1 MSREFIEKRVG
12 SSSIAEAIRQHKNLE
27 YVTQGK
33 IQPEINQAYIDAFIQ
48 KDYITDDNFLNWVKT
63 IFGDQNFLSFFKYL
77 RNPVPSTVLINDKI
91 KPQLERV
98 FHAEDSFFK
107 YTVKGK
113 DVEEPENLDSNS
125 FNEWILNAL
134 MYRHNDI
141 LVHDLIDVNT
151 PYRNLISIS
160 NVVAIESDRST
171 IKRLAYSA
179 QINTQ
184 DALGNAA
191 IIKGYAYM
199 DALVFEFYDNDY
211 NLITSVPHDLGIC
224 PADYISREAFA
235 NDDVVRKSLFSYI
248 STDLEYF
255 NFLKT
260 LQRMTI
266 PNGVF
271 PTTTIFQPRETIK
284 DNEGDTDKKDK
295 EPNLPMSVSS
305 QQAKHQREVQGKPI
319 EVQAGTTITVPMRL
333 KDDGS
338 FDTNMVQNY
347 IKFNYMPIE
356 PIEWIDGKIDS
367 LENFIIQSVTGDYKE
382 ANEAA
387 QNEKQV
393 SKGFVTKQDSLRGL
407 SKTFTRIRTNS
418 DTKMLGLQYG
428 IKSVKVNVFYGS
440 DHFQESQ
447 DELYD
452 LLAKTANPIERKSV
466 LVRINQNRY
475 RFNPSKSLRQ
485 TILYDLM
492 PYASDVDFKMAVDA
506 QKVSEPNFDYQTRF
520 NYWVAKFE
528 AQYGDLVMFW
538 EAMEGQSVNERIDL
552 INRLILQ
559 EIEPQIVTPPV
570 ETQGQQI

>member
-12 SSSIAEAIRQHKNLE
+12 SSSIAEAIKQHRILE
-27 YVTQGK
+27 QVTQGR

-48 KDYITDDNFLNWVKT
+48 KDYITDDIFLNWVKT
-63 IFGDQNFLSFFKYL
+63 IFGDDNFLSFFKYL
-77 RNPVPSTVLINDKI
+77 RNPVPSTVLVNDKI

-113 DVEEPENLDSNS
+113 EVEEPENLDSES

-134 MYRHNDI
+134 LYRHNDI
-141 LVHDLIDVNT
+141 LVHDLVDVNA
-151 PYRNLISIS
+151 PYRNLISIT
-160 NVVAIESDRST
+160 NVIAIESDRSV

-179 QINTQ
+179 QINTT
-184 DALGNAA
+184 DNLGNSITA
-191 IIKGYAYM
+191 KGYAYM
-199 DALVFEFYDNDY
+199 DASVFQFYDKDY
-211 NLITSVPHDLGIC
+211 NLITSAPHDLGLC

-260 LQRMTI
+260 LKRLII
-266 PNGVF
+266 PNGLL
-271 PTTTIFQPRETIK
+271 PTTTIFQPRETVA
-284 DNEGDTDKKDK
+284 DNDGDTDKDEK
-295 EPNLPMSVSS
+295 EPNLPMSLSS
-305 QQAKHQREVQGKPI
+305 QQAKHQREVQGKAN
-319 EVQAGTTITVPMRL
+319 EMQAGSVIRVPMRL
-333 KDDGS
+333 KDDGT
-338 FDTNMVQNY
+338 FDTNMVQEY
-347 IKFNYMPIE
+347 IKFHYMPVDSIKLAFE
-356 PIEWIDGKIDS
+356 ELDS

-382 ANEAA
+382 QNEAA

-393 SKGFVTKQDSLRGL
+393 SKGFVTKEDSLRGL
-407 SKTFTRIRTNS
+407 SKTFTRIRKNS

-428 IKSVKVNVFYGS
+428 INAINVDVFYGS

-447 DELYD
+447 NELYD

-475 RFNPSKSLRQ
+475 RFNPRKSLRQ
-485 TILYDLM
+485 SILYDLM
-492 PYASDVDFKMAVDA
+492 PYASDVDFQAAVAA
-506 QKVSEPNFDYQTRF
+506 QRISDVNFDYQTRF

-538 EAMEGQSVNERIDL
+538 ESMDGQSASEKIDL
-552 INRLILQ
+552 INRLITQ
-559 EIEPQIVTPPV
+559 EIEPQIVTPPKND
-570 ETQGQQI
+570 EGQQI